1 MNLRIE
7 RVQLRGSPLCAAY
20 LENDTRIRGL
30 YAGGTPSQLE
40 SYQALAQRIRAE
52 NSDSH
57 WSRLGEA
64 FADLEGLARQRL
76 SEVVKG
82 RGLFVSTGQ
91 QAGLFL
97 GPLFTLYKALTAAR
111 LARQL
116 EERLGLPVMP
126 LFSIASEDHDWDEV
140 NHTHLIDLDNQL
152 VRIEVKRA
160 PSADPASDPSPPIE
174 NIRLGD
180 DINEALAKLSQ
191 LTPESEFKASALD
204 PLRKAY
210 QSGQG
215 FASAFQSALGHLLRE
230 HGFLLVR
237 TADAYVKDATRGL
250 LGSEWQRRHES
261 ESRLLAREEELRSH
275 GFEPQVPIAP
285 GATNLF
291 LTGRL
296 GRDRILDESGEAR
309 LRRSQERFDEAE
321 LRRMLEEHPGRV
333 SPGVLLRPV
342 TEAQAFPVVATVG
355 GPSEI
360 AYLAQSQVLF
370 ELHGVPA
377 PVVVPRASFRLV
389 EAKIT
394 KVLDKY
400 GVRADDFADDSGATI
415 SELIRT
421 RTPPELEQALSEL
434 RRVVGSALGR
444 VEEAALDFDPGAR
457 SALGSG
463 KRAVFESIG
472 ALESKLQSRVREKHS
487 VMKSQLEKAAA
498 NLFPHGRPQE
508 RMLSL
513 YPFLVR
519 YGEGLV
525 GAVYDEVRTP
535 LDDRAAGGPGGL
547 PR

>member
-7 RVQLRGSPLCAAY
+7 RVPLSGSPLCAAY
-20 LENDTRIRGL
+20 LVGDARVRRF
-30 YAGGTPSQLE
+30 YAAGTPDRLD
-40 SYQALAQRIRAE
+40 SYRGVAERIRA
-52 NSDSH
+52 DGSH
-57 WSRLGEA
+57 SRWAHLAEAFPDLDGPARRRLGE
-64 FADLEGLARQRL
+64 
-76 SEVVKG
+76 VVKE

-97 GPLFTLYKALTAAR
+97 GPLYTVYKALTAAR

-140 NHTHLIDLDNQL
+140 NHTHVVDIDNQV
-152 VRIEVKRA
+152 VRIAVMRA
-160 PSADPASDPSPPIE
+160 EPGDPELDPSPPVE
-174 NIRLGD
+174 SIRLGQ
-180 DINEALAKLSQ
+180 DIDEALDNLTQ
-191 LTPESEFKASALD
+191 LTPDTEFKAAILD
-204 PLRKAY
+204 PLRDAY
-210 QSGQG
+210 RPGRG
-215 FASAFQSALGHLLRE
+215 FAAAFQAALGHLLRE

-237 TADAYVKDATRGL
+237 TANPYVKGTTRDLLWSEWERRRESEAGL
-250 LGSEWQRRHES
+250 LRRE
-261 ESRLLAREEELRSH
+261 AELRDG
-275 GFEPQVPIAP
+275 GFEPQVAIAP

-296 GRDRILDESGEAR
+296 GRDRILDQSGSAR
-309 LRRSQERFDEAE
+309 LRRSQERLSEAE
-321 LRRMLEEHPGRV
+321 LRRVLEEEPGRV

-342 TEAQAFPVVATVG
+342 TEARAFPVVATVG

-377 PVVVPRASFRLV
+377 PVVVPRSSFRLV
-389 EAKIT
+389 EAKVA

-400 GVRADDFADDSGATI
+400 GVQADELAGDTTATI
-415 SELIRT
+415 SELIRA
-421 RTPPELEQALSEL
+421 RTPPELEAALAEL
-434 RRVVGSALGR
+434 RKVLGSALSR

-457 SALGSG
+457 SGMGSG

-472 ALESKLQSRVREKHS
+472 VLESKLQSRVREKHQ

-498 NLFPHGRPQE
+498 NLFPGGRPQE
-508 RMLSL
+508 RMLNFH
-513 YPFLVR
+513 PFLVR
-519 YGEGLV
+519 YGEGLIE
-525 GAVYDEVRTP
+525 AVYEQVVTP
-535 LDDRAAGGPGGL
+535 LDQGSSAGPDGL

>member
-7 RVQLRGSPLCAAY
+7 RVPLRGPPLSAAY
-20 LENDTRIRGL
+20 LESDTRAHGF
-30 YAGGTPSQLE
+30 YTAGPPERLD
-40 SYQALAQRIRAE
+40 SYRRLAERIRADG
-52 NSDSH
+52 SDPR
-57 WSRLGEA
+57 WARLKET
-64 FADLEGLARQRL
+64 FADLDGPARRRL
-76 SEVVKG
+76 SAVVKE

-116 EERLGLPVMP
+116 EELLGLPVMP

-140 NHTHLIDLDNQL
+140 NHTHVVDLENHV
-152 VRIEVKRA
+152 VRIEVGRA
-160 PSADPASDPSPPIE
+160 EPGDPESDPSPPVE
-174 NIRLGD
+174 SIRLER
-180 DINEALAKLSQ
+180 DIDAALAKLSQ
-191 LTPESEFKASALD
+191 LTPDTEFKTTVLD
-204 PLRKAY
+204 PLRAAY
-210 QSGQG
+210 RPDRG
-215 FASAFQSALGHLLRE
+215 FAAAFQSALGHLLRE
-230 HGFLLVR
+230 HGFLLTR
-237 TADAYVKDATRGL
+237 TADPYVKEVTREL
-250 LGSEWQRRHES
+250 LWSEWQRRQES
-261 ESRLLAREEELRSH
+261 EERLLKREGELRAS

-296 GRDRILDESGEAR
+296 GRDRILEASGSAR
-309 LRRSQERFDEAE
+309 LRRSEEQFSEAE
-321 LRRMLEEHPGRV
+321 LRRILEEHPDRV

-342 TEAQAFPVVATVG
+342 TEARAFPVVATVG

-377 PVVVPRASFRLV
+377 PVVVSRASFRLV
-389 EAKIT
+389 EAKIS

-400 GVRADDFADDSGATI
+400 GVRADELAGDAGAAI
-415 SELIRT
+415 SELIRA
-421 RTPPELEQALSEL
+421 RTPPELEAALAEL
-434 RRVVGSALGR
+434 RKVVGSALRG

-457 SALGSG
+457 SGLGSG
-463 KRAVFESIG
+463 KRAIFESIG
-472 ALESKLQSRVREKHS
+472 ALESKLQSRVREKHQ

-498 NLFPHGRPQE
+498 NLFPNGRPQE
-508 RMLSL
+508 RMLNL

-519 YGEGLV
+519 YGEGLI
-525 GAVYDEVRTP
+525 GAVYDQVLTP
-535 LDDRAAGGPGGL
+535 LDDRSAAGPDGL